1 MNIVITKDENIND
14 VDDLVG
20 TSALIRVVDPGMGFT
35 VIHDMGRYEGILEIL
50 FHDYTPELF
59 DELGLWRSSFRLLS
73 DIDGE
78 TISRFVYEHRHVDN
92 LVIHC
97 VEGRSRSVAI
107 GLAVSD
113 HFGLIEESNRLRSSK
128 LYCPNPHVY
137 DVVLLHLNR
146 LGVGNIEINE

>member
-1 MNIVITKDENIND
+1 MITKDENINN
-14 VDDLVG
+14 VGDLVG

-35 VIHDMGRYEGILEIL
+35 VLHDMGSYEGILEIL

-73 DIDGE
+73 DLDGE
-78 TISRFVYEHRHVDN
+78 TIARFVNDHRHVDN

-113 HFGLIEESNRLRSSK
+113 HYRLVEESNRLRSSK
-128 LYCPNPHVY
+128 RYCPNPHVY
-137 DVVLLHLNR
+137 DVVSLHLNR
-146 LGVGNIEINE
+146 LGDGNIEIN